1 MRNHTMF
8 KSKSVYLS
16 LFGVLILI
24 ISPISSIAL
33 TLDISQ
39 SSSSFSASS
48 TEQSS
53 IPDYDLKNTF
63 SEASSTAEQISN
75 ENIQGTNAPGL
86 ATVTTESEF
95 WSAIF
100 DQSVTKILLAN
111 NIVVNPS
118 NRLSGSGN
126 AAGAVKRSLI
136 IDGQGYNLSYDTTA
150 YTSQILFAGI
160 SGIEV
165 TFQNM
170 SMGSKSYPNNNY
182 YGIFSIQQINI
193 TLNVKD
199 FTYYAENGGQPFFA
213 DGNIGSTLNFYGIN
227 SFTANG
233 PNYGGEFIERFQTTN
248 FKANSLTNVTQDTP
262 SSLGAFYSTGT
273 SVVNLET
280 KAHLYINSTKDAFIY
295 GNTTINLADDA
306 YLGYENRLG
315 TNYKSNTAKITYTG
329 TTTINGSTDSEVDF
343 ISNDNSM
350 DVSSTQIN
358 SSRMKAVYVVN
369 NSGKAASQK
378 NLVIKRTDTSSDIY
392 DLSTLSLT
400 GIQSIPILNI
410 STNTTLTISPITY
423 GSGKSF
429 LYIAQPKALSTKFE
443 SKIGTNLSN
452 LNGTITAKTDSFR
465 NVKVSTSRLYTDGDI
480 NSAASQALIDNSSII
495 PMVISTDESTL
506 LKSNILG
513 GQTNYIYYNVQSEN
527 QFTGYSLKSFWTEA
541 VVAQSKYSEVTF
553 PDSPM
558 IFSQPILGL
567 FATNSIYTIKNS
579 GNIPLKIKP
588 NSITDN
594 NKNVILVE
602 DSFEP
607 NKQQV
612 SLLLHGSSKGSS
624 QDWNLKNLNSNTLTI
639 NPYFTDSDYVNFNII
654 GNYSGPLIGVQ
665 NVNYT
670 LTFGWIQ

>member
-1 MRNHTMF
+1 MF

-350 DVSSTQIN
+350 DVSNTQIN

-541 VVAQSKYSEVTF
+541 VVAQSKYSEVTL

>member
-1 MRNHTMF
+1 MF